1 MLRSLLF
8 LKPAD
13 TIVYNPTFY
22 SAART
27 LQQSNSHQLS
37 SLFELAHDL
46 ENLRSMLVLAFV
58 VLGAVEQCVYDNGDC
73 TGTGTCVSDANDTL
87 AELVADDWS
96 LLPTFAE
103 YFHRCVYIGFASSTS
118 NGVFNVYTQWT
129 CSNDSVKI
137 EYHDNQDCSNN
148 VSATECED
156 DPRTTNINCSQT
168 FSLNQCTGS
177 GRVYKFG
184 EYGSDGVGEPEYGS
198 VKYTGSCP
206 KVGSCHRAD
215 GSYCIGGLGNGD
227 STCFSREAEACRI
240 LDTHATPSAA
250 FRACFDEPAPS
261 VVAERVKMTA
271 LTGGDYVLGA
281 GKGLAYEF
289 TRVIVNQHK
298 LNEARR

>member
-1 MLRSLLF
+1 
-8 LKPAD
+8 
-13 TIVYNPTFY
+13 
-22 SAART
+22 
-27 LQQSNSHQLS
+27 
-37 SLFELAHDL
+37 
-46 ENLRSMLVLAFV
+46 MLVLAFV

-87 AELVADDWS
+87 AELVADAGWY

-103 YFHRCVYIGFASSTS
+103 NFHRCGYIGSASS
-118 NGVFNVYTQWT
+118 NGVQVSQYTQWT

-148 VSATECED
+148 VSTSTECAAD
-156 DPRTTNINCSQT
+156 DPSPTGCSQT

-177 GRVYKFG
+177 NAKRVYKFA
-184 EYGSDGVGEPEYGS
+184 EDGLSVEYGS
-198 VKYTGSCP
+198 VKYTGTCP
-206 KVGSCHRAD
+206 ALGTCYRAD
-215 GSYCIGGLGNGD
+215 GSYCIGGGKGD

-240 LDTHATPSAA
+240 LDIDATPSAA

-261 VVAERVKMTA
+261 VVAERVKMTT
-271 LTGGDYVLGA
+271 LTGGDYVLSA
-281 GKGLAYEF
+281 GKELAYEF